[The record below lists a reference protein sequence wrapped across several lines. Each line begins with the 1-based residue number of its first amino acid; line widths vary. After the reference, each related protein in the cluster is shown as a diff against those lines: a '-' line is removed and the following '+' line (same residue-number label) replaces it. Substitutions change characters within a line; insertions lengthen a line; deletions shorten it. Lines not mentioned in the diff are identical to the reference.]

1 MHKKDTI
8 PIFFKFI
15 RIGLGESVE
24 DFPILDSAE
33 WQELYTFA
41 RQQAIVGVMY
51 KSIERLPQEKRPPRY
66 LLFKWIATTER
77 IKGLNQHLNKTA
89 IKVEN
94 LFNDNHFRGC
104 ILKGQGIAQ
113 LYPNPELRTSGDIDI
128 WINGDRKE
136 IISFVG
142 KLSKS
147 AHAVY
152 HHIDGLKVD
161 GVEVETH
168 FTPSY
173 MANPFANRRLQKW
186 IQVEKGKQF
195 EHSINICEGDQ
206 IHVPTLAFNR
216 VFILHHIYRHFFYE
230 GVGLRQMMDF
240 YYVLKQGFTKEEQ
253 KDTQR
258 IYKKLNLLN
267 FAGAAVY
274 VLHEIFGL
282 ENEFF
287 ITRPN
292 ERFGKV
298 LLSEIMAGGNF
309 GQVIH
314 ATVNQQESKLQRGWR
329 IIKRSW
335 KFIRHAP
342 SEVLW
347 MPYFKV
353 MNNLLYVRNFI
364 GSVNKI

>member
-8 PIFFKFI
+8 PIFFKLI

-51 KSIERLPQEKRPPRY
+51 KSVERLPQGKCPPRD
-66 LLFKWIATTER
+66 LLFKWIAATER
-77 IKGLNQHLNKTA
+77 IKGLNQHLDKTA

-94 LFNDNHFRGC
+94 LFNDNHFQGC

-128 WINGDRKE
+128 WIDGDRKR
-136 IISFVG
+136 IISFIR
-142 KLSKS
+142 KFFKS
-147 AHAVY
+147 SHAVY
-152 HHIDGLKVD
+152 HHIDGLKID
-161 GVEVETH
+161 GVEIETH

-186 IQVEKGKQF
+186 IRKESTKQF
-195 EHSINICEGDQ
+195 EHVTSLGSGIT
-206 IHVPTLAFNR
+206 IHTPTLAFNR

-230 GVGLRQMMDF
+230 GIGLRQMMDF

-253 KDTQR
+253 EYTLR
-258 IYKKLNLLN
+258 IYKRLNLLS
-267 FAGAAVY
+267 FAGATVY
-274 VLHEIFGL
+274 VLREIFGL
-282 ENEFF
+282 EEDFF
-287 ITRPN
+287 ITRPD

-298 LLSEIMAGGNF
+298 LLSEIMGGGNF

-314 ATVNQQESKLQRGWR
+314 AHVEHRELKLQRGWR

-335 KFIRHAP
+335 KFVRYAP

-347 MPYFKV
+347 IPYFKV
-353 MNNLLYVRNFI
+353 MNNLIYVK
-364 GSVNKI
+364 SHS